1 MDLRD
6 YLARTGLDVPA
17 AAVREAQTAI
27 WAIMDEAKKA
37 SLPATPS
44 ALNRLY
50 QFKVPKLS
58 PDGSCSLHDEL
69 DPTPYDL
76 AKVLG
81 GRDVRTSMQLLF
93 LDSLVDESAK
103 KLGVDWLGIYQA
115 RQVASGRALVKLA
128 YHGVES
134 RAEFPLTEAFA
145 KKSTNAAV
153 GLSGKPRVLQDVR
166 AHVAGGGEY
175 YECDPKVLSEA
186 CLPLFD
192 DKGQLAGVIDAES
205 RSANTFDG
213 TRLGW
218 LVALALETPSHLPNR

>member
-6 YLARTGLDVPA
+6 YLTRIGLEVPA
-17 AAVREAQTAI
+17 AAVRDAQTAI
-27 WAIMDEAKKA
+27 WAIMEEAKKA

-58 PDGSCSLHDEL
+58 PDGACSLHGEL

-76 AKVLG
+76 AKVFG

-93 LDSLVDESAK
+93 LDSLMDEVAK
-103 KLGVDWLGIYQA
+103 KLSLDWVGVYQA
-115 RQVASGRALVKLA
+115 RQLGSGRALVKLA

-134 RAEFPLTEAFA
+134 RAEFPLTPEFA
-145 KKSTNAAV
+145 KKSNNAAV
-153 GLSGKPRVLQDVR
+153 ALSGRARVIQDVR

-175 YECDPKVLSEA
+175 YECDPNVQSEA
-186 CLPLFD
+186 CLPIVD
-192 DKGQLAGVIDAES
+192 AAGAVVGVIDAES
-205 RSANTFDG
+205 RSANAFDAA
-213 TRLGW
+213 RLGW
-218 LVALALETPSHLPNR
+218 LVAIAQEVPNQLPAP